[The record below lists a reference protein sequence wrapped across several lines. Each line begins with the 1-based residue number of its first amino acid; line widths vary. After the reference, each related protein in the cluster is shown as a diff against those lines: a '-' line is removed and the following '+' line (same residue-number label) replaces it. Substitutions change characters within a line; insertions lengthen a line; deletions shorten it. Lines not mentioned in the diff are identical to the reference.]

1 MQAEHLVTVLLLVQ
15 DTQVLS
21 KTVFRVVAL
30 ALLLMV
36 GTQRAKHSLV
46 SVVLV
51 VIFLHGL
58 VRQRQQRTRVV
69 EAVVLGG
76 GLRTGAGRQSVL
88 LLAV

>member
-1 MQAEHLVTVLLLVQ
+1 VEHLVTVLLLVLV
-15 DTQVLS
+15 TLVLS

-58 VRQRQQRTRVV
+58 VSQRQQRTRVV
-69 EAVVLGG
+69 EVAVLGF